1 MQLFINLDSPSRFDL
16 VCGRSSVPV
25 IAKMIFF
32 SGIHSLLVEPSQV
45 PQLTQHNNR
54 EPDLV
59 ESGQN
64 SKRFHINGMGS
75 VVCRGGGVIIF

>member
-32 SGIHSLLVEPSQV
+32 SGIHSWLVEPSQIS
-45 PQLTQHNNR
+45 QLTQHNNG

-59 ESGQN
+59 D
-64 SKRFHINGMGS
+64 GMGS
-75 VVCRGGGVIIF
+75 VVCRGGGVIIIEN

>member
-32 SGIHSLLVEPSQV
+32 SGIHSWLVELSQV
-45 PQLTQHNNR
+45 PQLKQHNKTWLRQAKITN
-54 EPDLV
+54 V
-59 ESGQN
+59 
-64 SKRFHINGMGS
+64 FT
-75 VVCRGGGVIIF
+75 